1 MKETFEIVLT
11 TKDKTEVVIP
21 KMETLDEADTKG
33 RELLKNDIYVSMAV
47 YKVQREEVF
56 TLNKPKK

>member
-11 TKDKTEVVIP
+11 TKDKIEVVIP

-33 RELLKNDIYVSMAV
+33 RELLKEEIYISMTI
-47 YKVQREEVF
+47 YKMQREQVL
-56 TLNKPKK
+56 TLDKPKK

>member
-33 RELLKNDIYVSMAV
+33 RELLKNDIYVYMTV